1 MSPEEKQELV
11 DGLAA
16 KVSEKNAAEL
26 SSIKETLNALDVDA
40 LKALQ
45 GKEIAE
51 KSSVESLKE
60 LVNEVKESVQ
70 SLKDDSTKEVKMT
83 LKDEVKANKDSLKA
97 ISKGSNDTVELKAL
111 TNRAAI
117 DPNEISGLDLPG
129 ITPFGRTARTFYDFL
144 SKQVIP
150 LPADHGGTIRYRDW
164 DEATTVRAAAAVAEG
179 AAFPESTAKFKDYL
193 LPVEKVGDTLP
204 VTEEFFED
212 EATAAGELNLFL
224 QNNVLDKCAND
235 IIVGDGVSPNLQS
248 IDSRAF
254 AYTAPQAGIADAN
267 IFDLVTKVAED
278 ITTDKGSKYQVDF
291 ILMNIADYNQLKL
304 KKDADNNYIFDRLEE
319 KLAPLNVVVDNHVA
333 AGSMYA
339 GDSRYVTVY
348 EMPGV
353 EVSRGMVG
361 QQFNEDEMT
370 IKARKRLA
378 FLIKNGNRDGFR
390 KVADID
396 AALTTLATAPA

>member
-1 MSPEEKQELV
+1 MTPKEKQELV

-16 KVSEKNAAEL
+16 KVKEKNTAEL
-26 SSIKETLNALDVDA
+26 DAIKETLNNLNVEA
-40 LKALQ
+40 LKELQ
-45 GKEIAE
+45 SKEIAE
-51 KSSVESLKE
+51 KSSVDQLNGLIS
-60 LVNEVKESVQ
+60 EVKETVNE
-70 SLKDDSTKEVKMT
+70 LKDNMQTKKTKVNLASEIKEQKEN
-83 LKDEVKANKDSLKA
+83 LKSIAQ
-97 ISKGSNDTVELKAL
+97 GSNKTVELKAL

-164 DEATTVRAAAAVAEG
+164 DEDTTVRAAAAVAEG

-212 EATAAGELNLFL
+212 EATAAAELNLFL

-235 IIVGDGVSPNLQS
+235 IVLGDGISPNLQS
-248 IDSRAF
+248 INTRAL
-254 AYTAPQAGIADAN
+254 AYTAPNAGITDAN
-267 IFDLVTKVAED
+267 IYDLATKVVED
-278 ITTDKGSKYQVDF
+278 ITTNKGSKYQPNF
-291 ILMNIADYNQLKL
+291 ALMNIADVNRLKL

-319 KLAPLNVVVDNHVA
+319 KMQPLTVLVDNHVA
-333 AGSMYA
+333 ANTMYV
-339 GDSRYVTVY
+339 GDSRYVSVY

-361 QQFNEDEMT
+361 QQFREDEMT

-390 KVADID
+390 KVADIG
-396 AALTTLATAPA
+396 AALTALATS